1 MHYDVKGVAERLKG
15 LREMMDYSV
24 EYVCEKL
31 GITKDE
37 LELIE
42 SGGKDISITFIY
54 KCSELYG
61 VDLIEILTGD
71 NPKLQKYAIVRKYKG
86 LPIERRERFEYQHLA
101 YMFKNKSIEP
111 LLVNAPY
118 DSEAENKP
126 ILLSSHEGQEFDYVL
141 EGTLKFVIDGKTEIL
156 NAGDSVYYDSATPH
170 GMIAINGESCKF
182 LAVLIKK

>member
-61 VDLIEILTGD
+61 VDLIEILLGII
-71 NPKLQKYAIVRKYKG
+71 LSYKNMQ
-86 LPIERRERFEYQHLA
+86 LSESIRDYQIERRESFEYQHLA